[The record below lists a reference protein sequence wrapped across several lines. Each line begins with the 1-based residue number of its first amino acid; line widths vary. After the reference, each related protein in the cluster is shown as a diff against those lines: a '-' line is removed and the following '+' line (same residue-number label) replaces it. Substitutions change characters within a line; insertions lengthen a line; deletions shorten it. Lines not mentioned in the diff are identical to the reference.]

1 MTSLKGITIL
11 DLTRLLPGAYGS
23 MLMGDLG
30 AEVIKI
36 EQPRI
41 GDYMRQYPP
50 YYYAVNRNKKSIT
63 LNLKKKKGQEIFYQ
77 LANSADVILEG
88 FRPGV
93 VHRLGIDY
101 ATIKAINPQIV
112 YCSLSG
118 YGQDGPYRNW
128 VGHDI
133 NYIGFGGILGLT
145 GTANNPVIPGIQTA
159 DIGGG
164 MLAVIGILSALLAK
178 NHTGS
183 GQFIDVS
190 MLDGV
195 ISWLSIHAGMYLF
208 NQELPIRG
216 SMPFSGGTA
225 AYNIYETKDK
235 KWISLGILEEK
246 FWKNLCNILQC
257 KDLED
262 RPFFEV
268 AHRDA
273 LKVKL
278 QTIFHTK
285 NQNEWIQLLINAD
298 VPCAP
303 VYDLDEVF
311 QDPQVLHREM
321 VCEVEHP
328 TQGRIKQ
335 LGIPIK
341 FSETPGRLRIP
352 PPQLGEHTS
361 GLLQGLG
368 YSDKQIQELQNTEVI

>member
-36 EQPRI
+36 EQPGV
-41 GDYMRQYPP
+41 GDYMRKYPP
-50 YYYAVNRNKKSIT
+50 YYLAVNRNKKSIT

-77 LANSADVILEG
+77 LANPADVILEG

-101 ATIKAINPQIV
+101 AAIKAINPQIV

-246 FWKNLCNILQC
+246 FWKNLYNILQC

-268 AHRDA
+268 AHRDD

-278 QTIFHTK
+278 QTIFHTQ

-361 GLLQGLG
+361 SLLQGLG